1 MKLPTVTYR
10 KVYTVS
16 AHVHMLSVTL
26 VILPFLQWANVQALR
41 ELSLLNPLNA
51 ELNPIC
57 HLLAL
62 LGAHLIFHISRI
74 RVKMQVSSGRLWSMF
89 ISTKMYHAFTNHA
102 LWKEYCRVFVT
113 KDLSWI
119 CLSLLYVHPP
129 NTHLNLQFITIII
142 HDVEY
147 NNKGSSLCIF
157 LISSV
162 YQNLLIRNMSHLN
175 E

>member
-10 KVYTVS
+10 KVDVLCLVCTVS
-16 AHVHMLSVTL
+16 ALVHMLSVT
-26 VILPFLQWANVQALR
+26 VAILPFLQWAKVQTLR
-41 ELSLLNPLNA
+41 QLSLL
-51 ELNPIC
+51 
-57 HLLAL
+57 
-62 LGAHLIFHISRI
+62 
-74 RVKMQVSSGRLWSMF
+74 KMQVFSGCLWSMF

-102 LWKEYCRVFVT
+102 SWTEYCRVFVT

-119 CLSLLYVHPP
+119 CLSLLHVHPP
-129 NTHLNLQFITIII
+129 NTHLNLQFIAIII

-157 LISSV
+157 LLSSV